1 MRQNDQAHS
10 QRQAARA
17 IARPAQ
23 DMSRVLAGRF
33 FAGFMLITA
42 LIALTACTP
51 LPDVDGAIPADER
64 QGSYP
69 ELIPAGQITAQAQD
83 NRIAEQDEAAINARI
98 RALRA
103 RANWLRT
110 Q

>member
-1 MRQNDQAHS
+1 MAVQPS
-10 QRQAARA
+10 QDTARF
-17 IARPAQ
+17 I
-23 DMSRVLAGRF
+23 AGRF
-33 FAGFMLITA
+33 LAGFVLITA
-42 LIALTACTP
+42 LLAFTACTP
-51 LPDVDGAIPADER
+51 LPDVEGAIPADER
-64 QGSYP
+64 QGNYP

>member
-17 IARPAQ
+17 IARPSQ
-23 DMSRVLAGRF
+23 DMSRPLF
-33 FAGFMLITA
+33 GFLLITA
-42 LIALTACTP
+42 LISVTACTP

-103 RANWLRT
+103 RANWLRS